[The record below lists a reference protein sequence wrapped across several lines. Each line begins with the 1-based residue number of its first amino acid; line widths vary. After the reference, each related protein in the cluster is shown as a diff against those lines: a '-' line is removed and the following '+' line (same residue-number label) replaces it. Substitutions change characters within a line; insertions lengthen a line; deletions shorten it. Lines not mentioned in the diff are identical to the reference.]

1 MIVGVT
7 ALTCN
12 HHGDDDHD
20 NIVDEVRL
28 NALQNMMIMIIQG
41 GRITLKDKYDLITEY
56 ISSIAYDDEDSGL
69 EGNQRYFRQEI
80 SQYFDGLDVTALI
93 CVRSSEV

>member
-1 MIVGVT
+1 MWTNYI
-7 ALTCN
+7 
-12 HHGDDDHD
+12 
-20 NIVDEVRL
+20 E
-28 NALQNMMIMIIQG
+28 
-41 GRITLKDKYDLITEY
+41 DKYDLITEY
-56 ISSIAYDDEDSGL
+56 IASIANDDEDSGL